1 MSIENQITNDGFGIH
16 TLELTI
22 PYMTKYEMWKIRER
36 LENDLLNTFYDN
48 SHKTVIIYPKYPGIR
63 IYLNHPVKHK
73 YYIRMIINPNKI
85 LNPQSDYLSIMNE
98 NSDVNAF
105 GTKINDVIAD
115 LFGENYNIDSFS
127 LSRID
132 CCVNIMLSKDFSA
145 ERYVKL
151 IGRSIKCSPDMIITY
166 SKKDRNFQM
175 KNKHSF
181 NLQTNFGE
189 FTAYDKYFQLEDIKA
204 DYNAVSDALLRLELK
219 FNRRHIKRTSDDNS
233 EQISDNTDIIALY
246 LHNSRRYFENFV
258 KRNFSYGKYYTVNK
272 MLKIVEAS
280 QFRKKEKAR
289 MAEHIKSQCYAEH
302 RKSAMKKTRTK
313 LKSDRLF
320 YNMMFQ
326 FEILDMSPIS
336 LSARDK
342 HDDCYVPNIYE
353 LLNIKQEELL

>member
-1 MSIENQITNDGFGIH
+1 MNTENSITDDGFGIH
-16 TLELTI
+16 TFELSI
-22 PYMTKYEMWKIRER
+22 PYMTKDEMRKIKER
-36 LENDLLNTFYDN
+36 IESNSCDN
-48 SHKTVIIYPKYPGIR
+48 KCIKEKDKVTVYPKYLGTR

-73 YYIRMIINPNKI
+73 YYIRMIINPNKV

-98 NSDVNAF
+98 DSDVSAF
-105 GTKINDVIAD
+105 RTKINDIIAD
-115 LFGENYNIDSFS
+115 LFGGNYNIDRFS

-151 IGRSIKCSPDMIITY
+151 IGRSIKCSPEMIITY
-166 SKKDRNFQM
+166 GKEDMNFQM

-181 NLQTNFGE
+181 NLQTSFGE
-189 FTAYDKYFQLEDIKA
+189 FTAYDKYFQLEDIKVN
-204 DYNAVSDALLRLELK
+204 YNAVSDALLRLELK
-219 FNRRHIKRTSDDNS
+219 FNRRHIKRTFDDNR
-233 EQISDNTDIIALY
+233 EQISDNIDVIALY
-246 LHNSRRYFENFV
+246 LHNSRSYFEKFV

-280 QFRKKEKAR
+280 QFRRKEKAR

-302 RKSAMKKTRTK
+302 CKSAMKKTRDK

-320 YNMMFQ
+320 YNMMLQ

-336 LSARDK
+336 LSARDR
-342 HDDCYVPNIYE
+342 HGDFYVPSIYE
-353 LLNIKQEELL
+353 LLNIKQDELL